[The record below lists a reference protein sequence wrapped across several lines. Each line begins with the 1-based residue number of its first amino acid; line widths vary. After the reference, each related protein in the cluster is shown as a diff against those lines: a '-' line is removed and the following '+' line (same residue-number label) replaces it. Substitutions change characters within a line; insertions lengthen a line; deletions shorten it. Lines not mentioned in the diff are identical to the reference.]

1 MTLLQ
6 TIIGVCTLIFVGV
19 NFTEGD
25 KGGYYESQGP
35 LFSKDNKH
43 DSLSIKM
50 TTEVRNRMFKI
61 TCTVVKYTIPFQIV
75 GFQHFYF
82 YNLLVRKTSGKR
94 VSKSTVVWTMYPYSY
109 EDIGIYTCFV
119 KNNITETAVTLKPIL
134 NIPPLLA
141 PYEDQKELIMASVGD
156 TILLN
161 KTILPTWK
169 RIVYWNWTDPSGRI
183 RKGRQKDVFL
193 QLEIH
198 DRSFPAMGPTFG
210 LQVYA
215 VKEAD
220 FGTYTL
226 KVCDIASCNTFSTVV
241 QDRSPQHVKQ
251 SLTAGVTVSVA
262 AIAVVVV
269 VAVGAVT
276 VPGAWYI
283 YKRRQRSGT
292 HENKREF
299 DNAAYKNA

>member
-82 YNLLVRKTSGKR
+82 YNLLVRKTS
-94 VSKSTVVWTMYPYSY
+94 V
-109 EDIGIYTCFV
+109 
-119 KNNITETAVTLKPIL
+119 
-134 NIPPLLA
+134 PPLLA